1 MEPGSAGL
9 PSRSALWC
17 GPSWPSSCWC
27 HPGTRSFSVVI
38 VVGLL
43 VAGGLF
49 FLFMLKIDR
58 EVLEAEPG
66 DVGAFKH

>member
-1 MEPGSAGL
+1 M
-9 PSRSALWC
+9 ALFVLVS
-17 GPSWPSSCWC
+17 P
-27 HPGTRSFSVVI
+27 RDALVSVVI